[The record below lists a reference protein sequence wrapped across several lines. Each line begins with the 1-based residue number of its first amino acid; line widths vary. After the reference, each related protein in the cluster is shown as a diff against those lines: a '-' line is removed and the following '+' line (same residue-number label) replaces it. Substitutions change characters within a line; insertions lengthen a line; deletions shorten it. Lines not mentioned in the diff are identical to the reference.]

1 MKYVN
6 RNKTHNH
13 SLKYTDVEQDHGIL
27 VSIVHNKLVAHFL
40 GVEAMAQRLCCS
52 GYVGVSA

>member
-13 SLKYTDVEQDHGIL
+13 SLKYIDVEQDHGIL
-27 VSIVHNKLVAHFL
+27 VSIVHNKLVVLPL
-40 GVEAMAQRLCCS
+40 GVVGMAQRLCCS
-52 GYVGVSA
+52 RYVGVSA